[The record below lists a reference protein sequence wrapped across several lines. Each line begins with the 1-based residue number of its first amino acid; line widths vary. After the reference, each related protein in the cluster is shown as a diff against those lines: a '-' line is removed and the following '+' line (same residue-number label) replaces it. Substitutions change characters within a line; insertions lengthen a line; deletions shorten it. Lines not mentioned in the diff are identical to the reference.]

1 MNSEEQGVTRT
12 HVFFCVDKERHAQ
25 YGGEKVIGAQ
35 PKTITVLGKRV
46 DGWVITTELPVIDKT
61 ITLRESLDGARD
73 VQDPE

>member
-1 MNSEEQGVTRT
+1 MDSEEQGVIRT

-25 YGGEKVIGAQ
+25 HGGEKVIRAE
-35 PKTITVLGKRV
+35 PKTITVLGKQV

>member
-12 HVFFCVDKERHAQ
+12 HVFFCVDKERHGQ
-25 YGGEKVIGAQ
+25 YGGERVLHAE
-35 PKTITVLGKRV
+35 PKRVTVLGKQV

-73 VQDPE
+73 LQDPE